1 MPRKLPSFGV
11 LVPCLLLA
19 ATLGCDQTAM
29 VITTTGPTPLTA
41 TVSAGASF
49 GVEPSMLTPE
59 ILPGAC
65 GDHSPF
71 GLRLVVTVR
80 GDHDVT
86 IRRMHFSYTDR
97 FGARALPS
105 IMPIPTLST
114 PFPSGVTLPTS
125 APVQVPGFA
134 SFPEAGVVV
143 PRGSRHGFPYLMR
156 FGCEVVAGG
165 TIIIVIDTSNQQGT
179 VETSELRVRVGS

>member
-1 MPRKLPSFGV
+1 MPRSLPSFGV

-41 TVSAGASF
+41 NVNVGTSF
-49 GVEPSMLTPE
+49 GVEPSTLTPE
-59 ILPGAC
+59 FLPGRC
-65 GDHSPF
+65 GGHSPF

-80 GDHDVT
+80 GDHDLFL
-86 IRRMHFSYTDR
+86 RGMHFSYTDR
-97 FGARALPS
+97 FGARALPA
-105 IMPIPTLST
+105 IMPIPSLST

-134 SFPEAGVVV
+134 SFPEAGASI
-143 PRGSRHGFPYLMR
+143 PGGSHHRFPYLMR
-156 FGCEVVAGG
+156 FDCGVVSDG
-165 TIIIVIDTSNQQGT
+165 TIIIVIDTSDRHGKAQ
-179 VETSELRVRVGS
+179 TSELRVRVGA